1 MFLEEKTILFDNTW
15 LTFLLFCYRNET
27 MFSYRK
33 VNARIKLI
41 KIVMETSWT
50 DLLVDDKTAVH
61 LSVELVN
68 LITLIM
74 RKLLRSKNA
83 QCKGVLRLRKTA
95 TYA

>member
-15 LTFLLFCYRNET
+15 LTFLLFCNRNET

-50 DLLVDDKTAVH
+50 DLVDEKTVVH

>member
-1 MFLEEKTILFDNTW
+1 
-15 LTFLLFCYRNET
+15 
-27 MFSYRK
+27 
-33 VNARIKLI
+33 
-41 KIVMETSWT
+41 METSRT
-50 DLLVDDKTAVH
+50 DLLVDEKTAVH